1 MEADRIPRPQYC
13 RRMSRL
19 TVEDLVSRLRASGVR
34 ITAPRRMVLA
44 ALADSGSHVTAED
57 LHRRVRREDPD
68 VSVSSVYRTME
79 LLAHHG
85 IVDHVHLG
93 HGPAQ
98 YHLTEEHH
106 AHLVC
111 NRCGA
116 VVELDP
122 SLSAP
127 FARAV
132 EGALGFHLDLGH
144 FALTGWCD
152 ACRPGTT

>member
-1 MEADRIPRPQYC
+1 
-13 RRMSRL
+13 MSGL
-19 TVEDLVSRLRASGVR
+19 TVDDLVSRLRAAGVR

-44 ALADSGSHVTAED
+44 ALVQTGSHVTADE
-57 LHRRVRREDPD
+57 LHGRVRSEHPE
-68 VSVSSVYRTME
+68 VSVSSIYRTMD

-98 YHLTEEHH
+98 YHLTHERH

-111 NRCGA
+111 NGCA
-116 VVELDP
+116 AITELDT
-122 SLSAP
+122 SISAP
-127 FARAV
+127 FAATVAER
-132 EGALGFHLDLGH
+132 LGFRVDLGH

-152 ACRPGTT
+152 DCAPVDG